1 MDLTHG
7 LCRLAQ
13 AGLVGLLASTSS
25 AYAAEP
31 AQTQSTNVA
40 LAQSADSA
48 SVQSDVAAGFTIY
61 VGGVLFVEGHFK
73 AEVAGDAYRLNT
85 YMETTGLAHRLYPAV
100 YKLMSMGRIAGESIE
115 PEKFVSDTVAR
126 DDKRLVTLTYDDMG
140 MPSLSVTPPYDED
153 DIKEVTADQQRAT
166 QDPVSAFLLPVRATD
181 TPCARTIPIFDGK
194 RRFNLTFAD
203 QGTKK
208 IAPHDTS
215 APDGWGPSLDTI
227 VCTMHYEAITPPA
240 KKRRFTTVL
249 RRNDEMKIWFAPF
262 NDGRVY
268 LPVRFEIP
276 TPLGAAVMELNDLT
290 ATKSASLGRDE
301 KSALVVS
308 AQESTRF

>member
-1 MDLTHG
+1 MVLIQ
-7 LCRLAQ
+7 RLRRFAQ
-13 AGLVGLLASTSS
+13 AALFGLLTGAAPAS
-25 AYAAEP
+25 AAEP
-31 AQTQSTNVA
+31 AQTPNPA
-40 LAQSADSA
+40 EM
-48 SVQSDVAAGFTIY
+48 QSDVAAGFTIY

-126 DDKRLVTLTYDDMG
+126 KDKRLVTLTYDEAR
-140 MPSLSVTPPYDED
+140 MPSLSATPPYSED
-153 DIKEVTADQQRAT
+153 DIKDVTPDQQRAT
-166 QDPVSAFLLPVRATD
+166 QDPVSAFLLPVSAGD

-194 RRFNLTFAD
+194 RRFNLTFAH

-215 APDGWGPSLDTI
+215 TPDGWGASLDTI
-227 VCTMHYEAITPPA
+227 VCTMHYEAISPPA
-240 KKRRFTTVL
+240 KKRRFTSMM

-262 NDGRVY
+262 DEGRVY

-276 TPLGAAVMELNDLT
+276 TPLGAAVMELKNLT
-290 ATKSASLGRDE
+290 AEKSASLRSPE
-301 KSALVVS
+301 KSALVVV
-308 AQESTRF
+308 AQEGARF